1 MEVLIWTKRKLS
13 FIIENSKINK
23 GENEIM
29 PYCPK
34 CDMEFIEG
42 ITVCSDCGEPLVES
56 KEAAAAMKKQEQEIE
71 AARQAAEE
79 SGEWAVNPDGYNNT
93 DADKGTPPPVARV
106 YVTKAR
112 QYDDLKSSAT
122 AFFLIGGI
130 MVVGSILCWLSLI
143 KLPFAGNSRM
153 LSQGVMTVLGLV
165 FLYIGFTSDKSA
177 KVVHDQ
183 IGKEEMATWQLV
195 EWFAG
200 SYSADE
206 LDQRIVQDY
215 GELSPEEHSL
225 KRFGLI
231 EDILITNHDIANQSY
246 VDSLV
251 EEIYTKVFPD

>member
-1 MEVLIWTKRKLS
+1 
-13 FIIENSKINK
+13 
-23 GENEIM
+23 M

-42 ITVCSDCGEPLVES
+42 ITVCSDCGEPLAES
-56 KEAAAAMKKQEQEIE
+56 KEAAAAMKKQEQELATE
-71 AARQAAEE
+71 WDKERED
-79 SGEWAVNPDGYNNT
+79 EWAENLGGDNNEDT
-93 DADKGTPPPVARV
+93 DKTVPPLFARA
-106 YVTKAR
+106 YVTKAQ

-122 AFFLIGGI
+122 AFFLIGGV
-130 MVVGSILCWLSLI
+130 MVVVSILFWLGLV
-143 KLPFAGNSRM
+143 KLPFAGSSRI

-177 KVVHDQ
+177 KTVHSQ
-183 IGKEEMATWQLV
+183 IDEEEMVTRQLI

-215 GELSPEEHSL
+215 GEISPEEHSL

-231 EDILITNHDIANQSY
+231 EDILITNHDITNQSY

-251 EEIYTKVFPD
+251 EEIYAKVFSD

>member
-1 MEVLIWTKRKLS
+1 
-13 FIIENSKINK
+13 
-23 GENEIM
+23 M

-56 KEAAAAMKKQEQEIE
+56 KETVDARRRQEQEMDT
-71 AARQAAEE
+71 ARQAVEE
-79 SGEWAVNPDGYNNT
+79 SGEWAENLDENNIA
-93 DADKGTPPPVARV
+93 DADKDTPPPVARV
-106 YVTKAR
+106 YVTKSQ

-130 MVVGSILCWLSLI
+130 MVVGSILCWLGLI

-177 KVVHDQ
+177 KEVHDQ
-183 IGKEEMATWQLV
+183 IGEEEMATRQLI

-225 KRFGLI
+225 KRFDLI

-246 VDSLV
+246 VDSLA
-251 EEIYTKVFPD
+251 EEIYAKVFPE